1 MKNNNIEK
9 ILKSLLNLQLVDNK
23 LNEIEKL
30 KGELPIEILNLEE
43 LITKFKNKIDILNKK
58 FEVIS
63 QNINFNKLKIKD
75 IKKLIFKYENQHK
88 NIKNNKEYKA
98 INKEI
103 DLQNLEIKI
112 LEKKILEK
120 YKDLEIKNK
129 NIKDFELLLKESE
142 SNLAIKK
149 EELKS
154 IMQENEINK
163 KKLVKSKEK
172 VISKIEK
179 RFYDIYEKIKNN
191 TKNKLAVVTIKRN
204 ACGGC
209 FNTVP
214 PQKQVDIKKN
224 EKIILC
230 EHCGRIFV
238 GITKKN

>member
-149 EELKS
+149 DMKC
-154 IMQENEINK
+154 I
-163 KKLVKSKEK
+163 
-172 VISKIEK
+172 
-179 RFYDIYEKIKNN
+179 
-191 TKNKLAVVTIKRN
+191 
-204 ACGGC
+204 
-209 FNTVP
+209 
-214 PQKQVDIKKN
+214 
-224 EKIILC
+224 
-230 EHCGRIFV
+230 
-238 GITKKN
+238 